1 MLTVNLRDLS
11 RTPKRIIDE
20 VKKTKQPKQ
29 IVSQKQ
35 PQAVIVSLED
45 YQKLEDLNQKQ
56 SVQGL
61 LKLAEL
67 GERLQV
73 KGPADLS
80 EKVNEY
86 LWDDYDK

>member
-11 RTPKRIIDE
+11 RTPKKVIDE

-45 YQKLEDLNQKQ
+45 YQNLEELKQKQ

-67 GERLQV
+67 GEKLQV

-80 EKVNEY
+80 EKIDEY
-86 LWDDYDK
+86 LWDAYDK